1 MSMSLHSSKDQQR
14 KVIRGKQSFH
24 LLSEALACTQC
35 NVELTI
41 LNMNLLCVS
50 LQIQKSQS
58 RYKRWFC
65 DFIFSALDCKVEA
78 RWIRVVSNSATI
90 VGKTRRRC
98 RRSILFKLAVLSFC
112 FYACKT
118 CFKRLCQQVEHQS
131 NGPGFFL
138 AHCNMNCACS
148 RACFCNSNS
157 FVLCLS
163 DPSLIIGI
171 PCH

>member
-1 MSMSLHSSKDQQR
+1 MNGRWLKCQSKDQQR

-50 LQIQKSQS
+50 LQIQRSQS
-58 RYKRWFC
+58 RYIRWFC

-98 RRSILFKLAVLSFC
+98 RHVGAIFLNFALLTFGLWMFLLDLS
-112 FYACKT
+112 KT
-118 CFKRLCQQVEHQS
+118 YY
-131 NGPGFFL
+131 
-138 AHCNMNCACS
+138 
-148 RACFCNSNS
+148 
-157 FVLCLS
+157 
-163 DPSLIIGI
+163 
-171 PCH
+171 

>member
-1 MSMSLHSSKDQQR
+1 MNGRWLKWNEMCLHSSKDQQR

-58 RYKRWFC
+58 RNKRWFC

-78 RWIRVVSNSATI
+78 RWIRVVSNRATI

-98 RRSILFKLAVLSFC
+98 RRSILFKLAVLIFC
-112 FYACKT
+112 FCTWKHALNACASKLST
-118 CFKRLCQQVEHQS
+118 RALVQE
-131 NGPGFFL
+131 FF
-138 AHCNMNCACS
+138 
-148 RACFCNSNS
+148 
-157 FVLCLS
+157 
-163 DPSLIIGI
+163 
-171 PCH
+171 

>member
-1 MSMSLHSSKDQQR
+1 MLERFQHGFHEKVFPSRTLVSMNGQGEMSLWLHSSKDKQR

-24 LLSEALACTQC
+24 LLLEALVCTQC

-90 VGKTRRRC
+90 VGKTRRRF
-98 RRSILFKLAVLSFC
+98 RRIIFFMLAVLIVCFC
-112 FYACKT
+112 TRKT
-118 CFKRLCQQVEHQS
+118 CFTCLC
-131 NGPGFFL
+131 
-138 AHCNMNCACS
+138 
-148 RACFCNSNS
+148 
-157 FVLCLS
+157 
-163 DPSLIIGI
+163 
-171 PCH
+171 